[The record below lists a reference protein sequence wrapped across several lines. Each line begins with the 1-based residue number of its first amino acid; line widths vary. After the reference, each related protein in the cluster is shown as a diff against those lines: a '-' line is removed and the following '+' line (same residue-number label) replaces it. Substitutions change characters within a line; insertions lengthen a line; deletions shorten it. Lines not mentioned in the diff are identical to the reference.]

1 MSEIRTPRD
10 LFLHELADVLYV
22 EEKLEQ
28 EILPKLMEEA
38 RSDVLRKGFEKHI
51 GETRG
56 HVENLEEIFSK
67 LGEEP
72 KAEECIAFLGLVREH
87 DQLVGES
94 APDLIDL
101 VVSGAAARTEHYEI
115 AAYESLIAMARG
127 LDEKDVIPLLESNL
141 KEEKETLHAVEKA
154 ARRLSKERVQATAQS

>member
-1 MSEIRTPRD
+1 MSEITTPRD
-10 LFLHELADVLYV
+10 LLLHELGDILYV

-56 HVENLEEIFSK
+56 HVENVEEAFAK
-67 LGEEP
+67 LGEEA
-72 KAEECIAFLGLVREH
+72 KSEECVGFLGLVREH
-87 DQLVGES
+87 DQLVEGS
-94 APDLIDL
+94 ASDLIDL

-115 AAYESLIAMARG
+115 AAYETLIGLARALG
-127 LDEKDVIPLLESNL
+127 EKDVVPLLESNL
-141 KEEKETLHAVEKA
+141 KEEKKTLAEIEK
-154 ARRLSKERVQATAQS
+154 LGKELGKELAKA